1 MSTIASAIF
10 HAGLN
15 PQRENTMPAPL
26 QLVSDT
32 TVPHL
37 PFGRLHV
44 QHLRCGTIQT
54 VVVTGI
60 DWAGSIVAE
69 RTSIVR
75 TPDGSTPKDIEA
87 ALRADVIGTL
97 EARRN

>member
-1 MSTIASAIF
+1 MT
-10 HAGLN
+10 
-15 PQRENTMPAPL
+15 TPL

-32 TVPHL
+32 TEPHL

-44 QHLRCGTIQT
+44 QHLRSGEIET
-54 VVVTGI
+54 VVVMGI
-60 DWAGSIVAE
+60 DWAGSVVAE
-69 RTSIVR
+69 RVAVVQPPHGG
-75 TPDGSTPKDIEA
+75 TPADIEA

>member
-1 MSTIASAIF
+1 MTQSLHI
-10 HAGLN
+10 
-15 PQRENTMPAPL
+15 
-26 QLVSDT
+26 VSDT

-44 QHLRCGTIQT
+44 QHLRCGAVQT

-60 DWAGSIVAE
+60 DWAGAVVAE
-69 RTSIVR
+69 RFAVSR
-75 TPDGSTPKDIEA
+75 PPDGSTPADIEA
-87 ALRADVIGTL
+87 ALRADVIGVL

>member
-1 MSTIASAIF
+1 MTQS
-10 HAGLN
+10 
-15 PQRENTMPAPL
+15 L

-44 QHLRCGTIQT
+44 QHLRCGEVQT

-60 DWAGSIVAE
+60 DWTGSIIAE
-69 RTSIVR
+69 RVGVIR
-75 TPDGSTPKDIEA
+75 TPDGSTPRDIEA
-87 ALRADVIGTL
+87 TLSADVIGTL

>member
-1 MSTIASAIF
+1 
-10 HAGLN
+10 
-15 PQRENTMPAPL
+15 MPTPL

-44 QHLRCGTIQT
+44 QHLRAGEIET

-69 RTSIVR
+69 RTGIVR

-87 ALRADVIGTL
+87 ALSAEVIGTL

>member
-1 MSTIASAIF
+1 MT
-10 HAGLN
+10 
-15 PQRENTMPAPL
+15 TPL

-44 QHLRCGTIQT
+44 QHLRCGEVRT

-60 DWAGSIVAE
+60 DWGGSIIAE
-69 RTSIVR
+69 RIGVVR
-75 TPDGSTPKDIEA
+75 PPDGSTPADIEA
-87 ALRADVIGTL
+87 ALRADVIGSL

>member
-1 MSTIASAIF
+1 MITIASAFF
-10 HAGLN
+10 HTRLD
-15 PQRENTMPAPL
+15 PQHENTMPTPL

-44 QHLRCGTIQT
+44 QHLRAGEIET

-69 RTSIVR
+69 RTGIVR

-87 ALRADVIGTL
+87 ALSAEVIGTL

>member
-1 MSTIASAIF
+1 MTS
-10 HAGLN
+10 
-15 PQRENTMPAPL
+15 PM
-26 QLVSDT
+26 QLISDT

-44 QHLRCGTIQT
+44 QHVRCGEVET

-60 DWAGSIVAE
+60 DWGGSVIAE
-69 RTSIVR
+69 RVAVVR
-75 TPDGSTPKDIEA
+75 PPLGETPADIEA
-87 ALRADVIGTL
+87 ALRVDVIGSL